1 MNSTTVRLYE
11 TLRDIVRTSSF
22 VLLALIVFGQNAMGQ
37 DEAVMP
43 QDQVD
48 QMMEMMKESGLT
60 LEQMQGVQSVLQD
73 VSQQEAQHRAS
84 EAQEA
89 TAEFEAAADGQ
100 GMAFV
105 TVGGERHEFQVT
117 ECNTERL
124 ADGIYVIKARK
135 GPGKKVARIEV
146 FGRGHRYQPS
156 IQFWLKGRGDPYEID
171 DSAVDFDGQM
181 LEWEGTAYGPTGEEV
196 SAAVSLTCGQ

>member
-1 MNSTTVRLYE
+1 
-11 TLRDIVRTSSF
+11 
-22 VLLALIVFGQNAMGQ
+22 VLLALIAFGQNAMGQ

-60 LEQMQGVQSVLQD
+60 PEQLQEAQSVLQG

-84 EAQEA
+84 EAQAE
-89 TAEFEAAADGQ
+89 TAEFEAAAEGQ

-105 TVGGERHEFQVT
+105 TVGNERHEFQVT
-117 ECNTERL
+117 ECDTERL

-135 GPGKKVARIEV
+135 GSGKKVARIEV

-156 IQFWLKGRGDPYEID
+156 IQFWLKGRGDAYEID
-171 DSAVDFDGQM
+171 DSAVDFDGQK
-181 LEWEGTAYGPTGEEV
+181 LGWEGVAYAPTGGEV
-196 SAAVSLTCGQ
+196 SAEISVTCGQ